1 MNKPDDI
8 LAEFPEPARQVL
20 SQAWSNVSQPQRE
33 ELLGWLPLMPASVRP
48 MKDILSF
55 VLDSWTPVVG
65 TKERIAVVG
74 PANVGKSTL
83 FNQLVQKGED
93 RAAVSPVPGTTRE
106 NQEADAGLFSVVDT
120 PGADAAGAV
129 GARERETAFE
139 AARSADFLVIVFEA
153 TRGIGRHD
161 KELFDDLAM
170 LGKPFIV
177 VLNKIDLVNKGDRG
191 RVLEGAATVLGL
203 DQSQI
208 LDTVATDGTNVGR
221 VILAIAKA
229 EPKLLAAIG
238 TALPE
243 YRSRL
248 AWQRIVPAAG
258 AAAAVGLIPL
268 PFADVIPLLGIQSGL
283 VLSIARIYGFEVT
296 FVRAKELIATFG
308 IGFAARTVFHE
319 LAKFSGVP
327 GWLLSAAIAASTTVT
342 IGYASTVWFAEG
354 ERVSPQVLNK
364 LMRDLSAYLR
374 DQLKDLARKKPDE
387 GTLVQRITQSLR
399 ELPEQLRPDA
409 LRKRNE
415 GDSALSKEVGQAPKG
430 AGQTAAPREEGQG
443 GSVAVP

>member
-1 MNKPDDI
+1 MSKPDDI
-8 LAEFPEPARQVL
+8 LGEFPEPARQAV
-20 SQAWSNVSQPQRE
+20 SHAWKNVSEPQRQ
-33 ELLGWLPLMPASVRP
+33 ELLGWLPLMPDSVKP
-48 MKDILSF
+48 MREILSF
-55 VLDSWTPVVG
+55 VLDSWTPVVE

-106 NQEADAGLFSVVDT
+106 NQEADAGLFSVIDT

-129 GARERETAFE
+129 GARERELAFE
-139 AARSADFLVIVFEA
+139 AAKDADFLVIVFEA

-161 KELFDDLAM
+161 KDLFDDLAM

-177 VLNKIDLVNKGDRG
+177 VLNKIDLVTKGDRG
-191 RVLEGAATVLGL
+191 KVLEGAATVLGL
-203 DQSQI
+203 EQSEI

-221 VILAIAKA
+221 VILAIAKT
-229 EPKLLAAIG
+229 EPRLLAAIG
-238 TALPE
+238 AALPE
-243 YRSRL
+243 YRARL

-283 VLSIARIYGFEVT
+283 VLSIARIYGFEIT
-296 FVRAKELIATFG
+296 FARGKELIAAFG

-319 LAKFSGVP
+319 LAKFGGVP

-342 IGYASTVWFAEG
+342 IGYASSVWFAEG

-364 LMRDLSAYLR
+364 LTRDLSAYLR
-374 DQLKDLARKKPDE
+374 DQMKDLARKKPDE
-387 GTLVQRITQSLR
+387 GTLMQRITLALK
-399 ELPEQLRPDA
+399 ELPEQLRP
-409 LRKRNE
+409 
-415 GDSALSKEVGQAPKG
+415 EVLKKG
-430 AGQTAAPREEGQG
+430 GKGGGTAAAVQG
-443 GSVAVP
+443 DG

>member
-1 MNKPDDI
+1 MSKSDDI
-8 LAEFPEPARQVL
+8 LGEFPGAAREVI
-20 SQAWSNVSQPQRE
+20 SKAWSNVNEPQRQE
-33 ELLGWLPLMPASVRP
+33 VLGWLPLMPDSAKP
-48 MKDILSF
+48 MRDILSF
-55 VLDSWTPVVG
+55 VLDSWKPVVE

-83 FNQLVQKGED
+83 FNQLVQKRED

-106 NQEADAGLFSVVDT
+106 NQEADAGLFSVIDT

-129 GARERETAFE
+129 GAHEKEVAFE
-139 AARSADFLVIVFEA
+139 AAKDADFLVIVFEA

-161 KELFDDLAM
+161 KALFDELVM

-177 VLNKIDLVNKGDRG
+177 VLNKIDLVNKGDQG
-191 RVLEGAATVLGL
+191 KVLEGAATVLGL
-203 DQSQI
+203 AQSQI

-229 EPKLLAAIG
+229 EPRLLAAIG
-238 TALPE
+238 SALPE
-243 YRSRL
+243 YRARL

-283 VLSIARIYGFEVT
+283 TLSIARIYGFEVT
-296 FVRAKELIATFG
+296 FARAKELIAAFG

-319 LAKFSGVP
+319 LVKFGGLP
-327 GWLLSAAIAASTTVT
+327 GWLLSATIAASTTVT

-364 LMRDLSAYLR
+364 LMRDMSSYLR
-374 DQLKDLARKKPDE
+374 DQVKDLARKKPDE
-387 GTLVQRITQSLR
+387 GTLVQRITLALK
-399 ELPEQLRPDA
+399 EMPEQLRPEA
-409 LRKRNE
+409 LKRTRE
-415 GDSALSKEVGQAPKG
+415 GGSMAPKG
-430 AGQTAAPREEGQG
+430 TGQAATVEEN
-443 GSVAVP
+443 A

>member
-1 MNKPDDI
+1 MSKTDDI
-8 LAEFPEPARQVL
+8 LAEFPEPAREVI
-20 SQAWSNVSQPQRE
+20 SKAWSNVSEPQRK
-33 ELLGWLPLMPASVRP
+33 ELESLLPLMPDSVRP

-83 FNQLVQKGED
+83 FNQLVQKRED
-93 RAAVSPVPGTTRE
+93 RAAVSPVPGTTRK
-106 NQEADAGLFSVVDT
+106 NQEADAGLFSVIDT

-129 GARERETAFE
+129 GEHERAVAFE
-139 AARSADFLVIVFEA
+139 AAKSADFLVIVFEA

-161 KELFDDLAM
+161 KDLFDDLVM

-177 VLNKIDLVNKGDRG
+177 VLNKIDLVNKADRI
-191 RVLEGAATVLGL
+191 RVLEGVATVLGL
-203 DQSQI
+203 EQSQI
-208 LDTVATDGTNVGR
+208 IDTIATDGTNVGR

-238 TALPE
+238 QALPE
-243 YRSRL
+243 YRARL

-296 FVRAKELIATFG
+296 FARAKELIAAFG
-308 IGFAARTVFHE
+308 MGFAARTLFHE
-319 LAKFSGVP
+319 LVKFGGIP
-327 GWLLSAAIAASTTVT
+327 GWLLSATIAASTTVA

-354 ERVSPQVLNK
+354 EKLSPKALNK
-364 LMRDLSAYLR
+364 LVKDLTVYLTE
-374 DQLKDLARKKPDE
+374 QVKDLARKKPDE
-387 GTLVQRITQSLR
+387 GTLVQRITQALK
-399 ELPEQLRPDA
+399 ELPEQLSPEAIRGKTRP
-409 LRKRNE
+409 
-415 GDSALSKEVGQAPKG
+415 EVTPQLAEASRGSGVDQ
-430 AGQTAAPREEGQG
+430 EG
-443 GSVAVP
+443 GS

>member
-1 MNKPDDI
+1 MSKTDDI
-8 LAEFPEPARQVL
+8 LGEFPGPAREVI
-20 SQAWSNVSQPQRE
+20 SKAWSNVTEPQRQ
-33 ELLGWLPLMPASVRP
+33 ELETWLPLMPDSVKP

-83 FNQLVQKGED
+83 FNQLVQKRED
-93 RAAVSPVPGTTRE
+93 RAAVSPVPGTTRA
-106 NQEADAGLFSVVDT
+106 NQEADAGLFSVIDT

-129 GARERETAFE
+129 GAHEREVAFE
-139 AARSADFLVIVFEA
+139 AAKNADFLLIVFEA

-161 KELFDDLAM
+161 KDLFDDLAM
-170 LGKPFIV
+170 LGKPSVI
-177 VLNKIDLVNKGDRG
+177 VLNKIDLVNRGDRNK
-191 RVLEGAATVLGL
+191 VLEGAATVLGL
-203 DQSQI
+203 EQSQI

-229 EPKLLAAIG
+229 EPRLLAAIG

-243 YRSRL
+243 YRARL

-283 VLSIARIYGFEVT
+283 TLSIARIYGFEVT
-296 FVRAKELIATFG
+296 FARAKELIAAFG

-319 LAKFSGVP
+319 LVKFGGLP
-327 GWLLSAAIAASTTVT
+327 GWLLSATIAASTTVT

-364 LMRDLSAYLR
+364 MMRDLSSYLR
-374 DQLKDLARKKPDE
+374 DQIKDLARKKPDE
-387 GTLVQRITQSLR
+387 GTLVQRITQALK
-399 ELPEQLRPDA
+399 EMPEQLRP
-409 LRKRNE
+409 
-415 GDSALSKEVGQAPKG
+415 EVLKKG
-430 AGQTAAPREEGQG
+430 REG
-443 GSVAVP
+443 GSMAVTVQGEG